1 MNEIYNHRDLT
12 VVKVKTEIDRRT
24 KIIMKKAAENAQNPQ
39 PMRFK
44 HEISVVEEVE
54 NPGQINI
61 NQLPH
66 ETSMNPYGKMFKE
79 RDNVYV
85 DQFKKIFGE
94 DQDELSWNFSEMGPI
109 ITIPTKKQKKS
120 IWN

>member
-1 MNEIYNHRDLT
+1 
-12 VVKVKTEIDRRT
+12 
-24 KIIMKKAAENAQNPQ
+24 
-39 PMRFK
+39 MRFK

-66 ETSMNPYGKMFKE
+66 ETSMDPYGKMFKE

-85 DQFKKIFGE
+85 DQFKKVFGD
-94 DQDELSWNFSEMGPI
+94 DQDELSRNFSEMGPI

-120 IWN
+120 V